1 VAVIGA
7 GLVGGMVAK
16 LLAGFPLAR
25 LQLID
30 VDPAKRAFADALGV
44 DFSHPDDALPDCD
57 IVIHCSASQ
66 EGLQRSLQL
75 VGDDGD
81 IIEMSWYADRKISL
95 PLGEDFHARRL
106 SIRASQVGM
115 VARARRH
122 RRTNAERLALAV
134 SLLQDPVFDVFL
146 TGSSTFAELPGVVQ
160 RLADGN
166 LDALCHVIEYPSW
179 DAQSADQPT
188 EFTSTD
194 QPTEATR

>member
-1 VAVIGA
+1 
-7 GLVGGMVAK
+7 
-16 LLAGFPLAR
+16 
-25 LQLID
+25 
-30 VDPAKRAFADALGV
+30 
-44 DFSHPDDALPDCD
+44 
-57 IVIHCSASQ
+57 
-66 EGLQRSLQL
+66 
-75 VGDDGD
+75 
-81 IIEMSWYADRKISL
+81 
-95 PLGEDFHARRL
+95 
-106 SIRASQVGM
+106 M

-188 EFTSTD
+188 EFKSAD